1 MKKPLDLAEI
11 KAVKLR
17 RRFCKF
23 TSGDRPDSNNRL
35 DKVARFKG
43 KEVRDGH
50 LAQGGHDEHH

>member
-1 MKKPLDLAEI
+1 M
-11 KAVKLR
+11 
-17 RRFCKF
+17 
-23 TSGDRPDSNNRL
+23 SGDRPDPNNRL